1 MCQCSVLY
9 KLYSE
14 QGQRREKKE
23 RKARGGGFIHHTLFR
38 YRKPYLYYIP
48 PSPSHLPCAFFE
60 QFKTPKNFYR
70 AHLTRPEEEEHPAS
84 LGVML
89 GECSGNK
96 NVYERGLTL

>member
-1 MCQCSVLY
+1 MCQCSELY

-14 QGQRREKKE
+14 QGRRREKKE
-23 RKARGGGFIHHTLFR
+23 RKTRGGDSYTTHFSA
-38 YRKPYLYYIP
+38 RKLYIP

-60 QFKTPKNFYR
+60 QFKTPKSFYR
-70 AHLTRPEEEEHPAS
+70 AYSTRPEEEEDPAS

-96 NVYERGLTL
+96 NIYERGLTW

>member
-1 MCQCSVLY
+1 MRQCSVLY

-23 RKARGGGFIHHTLFR
+23 RKARGGDSYTTHFSA
-38 YRKPYLYYIP
+38 RKPYLCYIP

-60 QFKTPKNFYR
+60 QFKNPTSFYR
-70 AHLTRPEEEEHPAS
+70 AHSTRPEEEEHPAS
-84 LGVML
+84 LGEML

-96 NVYERGLTL
+96 NIYERGLTL

>member
-14 QGQRREKKE
+14 QERRREKKE
-23 RKARGGGFIHHTLFR
+23 RKTRGGDSYTTHFSA
-38 YRKPYLYYIP
+38 RKLYLCYIP

-60 QFKTPKNFYR
+60 QFKTPASFYR
-70 AHLTRPEEEEHPAS
+70 AYSTRPEEEEDPAS

-96 NVYERGLTL
+96 NIYERGLTL